1 MHMTTATRLDA
12 EELFHLAVAA
22 SDRNDAASAIDLLKQ
37 AIEADP
43 TAAKAHYL
51 LGAEHAQIGLFDR
64 AIADMS
70 KAVELDSEL
79 DAARFQLGLLQLTS
93 RQPQAAEATWQP
105 LERLGDEHFY
115 VLFKSGL
122 LALARDDFSTCVDL
136 LNLGQVLNTV
146 NAPLNRDMQRIVAPP
161 ASCPTCA
168 TASPAVST
176 VEAASEGTD
185 HVLLNAYTGRQR
197 H

>member
-12 EELFHLAVAA
+12 EELLHLAVAA

-43 TAAKAHYL
+43 TEAKAHYM

-70 KAVELDSEL
+70 KAVELDAEL

-93 RQPQAAEATWQP
+93 RHPQAAEATWEP
-105 LERLGDEHFY
+105 LERLGDENFY

-122 LALARDDFSTCVDL
+122 LALARDDFAACIDKL
-136 LNLGQVLNTV
+136 QRGQAINTV
-146 NAPLNRDMQRIVAPP
+146 NAPLNRDMQRIVAQVEQLAVGTTPSPAPTAEP
-161 ASCPTCA
+161 ASDDT
-168 TASPAVST
+168 
-176 VEAASEGTD
+176 G